1 MLDCESNVTL
11 KSHWQ
16 NHSALWSLK
25 GSKMPGLLGEI
36 PYCWWLKNVRSYSFL
51 VIMEVSNG
59 QLAVFWEAITT
70 LAAHCCGSNLLE
82 SSLHQGL
89 VPRDPGMKLGS
100 SRWSRT
106 ISPSQDPECIHICKT
121 SFFHMRYHIHM
132 FEIGVWT
139 SLIIIFTNHS
149 PLQSVRALIY
159 ITYGNLPVK
168 MNVSG

>member
-1 MLDCESNVTL
+1 MIDCESNVTL
-11 KSHWQ
+11 NSHWQ

-59 QLAVFWEAITT
+59 QLAVFWKAVTT
-70 LAAHCCGSNLLE
+70 LVAHCCGSNLLE

-89 VPRDPGMKLGS
+89 VPRDPGMTLGS
-100 SRWSRT
+100 SKWSRT

-121 SFFHMRYHIHM
+121 SFSTW
-132 FEIGVWT
+132 G
-139 SLIIIFTNHS
+139 IIFTGLRLECGHLWSSFS
-149 PLQSVRALIY
+149 PTTALFSQSGL
-159 ITYGNLPVK
+159 
-168 MNVSG
+168 